1 MANTIAIR
9 EKVAELCGFDGE
21 ILPEYETS
29 LDAINNEFDEFGLT
43 YTLQKAINKESG
55 DVGYDASHLS
65 GLDTFSDTAAKALC
79 YLFIHLMEVEG

>member
-21 ILPEYETS
+21 IIPEYETS

-55 DVGYDASHLS
+55 DVGYVASHPS
-65 GLDTFSDTAAKALC
+65 VADTFSNTSAKALC